1 MNEYIFFDNDKS
13 TLEYLKKLYRSFS
26 NYFPNDFDEFGR
38 LEDILVFING
48 RYFQYFTNFI
58 EKENLIGELID
69 SGINLNDRY
78 VFNNFFYYSIY
89 LLQSNRSIFFSVTDG
104 NESGLIKPKINRYT
118 IKVGYKTETL
128 NDGFHHVPIEG
139 FFYSDQI
146 KENIDEI
153 NYGWSSPR
161 SYKLKSEGKNEDLL
175 DIWIQNVQETFPDE

>member
-89 LLQSNRSIFFSVTDG
+89 LLQSNRSIF
-104 NESGLIKPKINRYT
+104 
-118 IKVGYKTETL
+118 L

-175 DIWIQNVQETFPDE
+175 DIWIQNVRKTFPDE